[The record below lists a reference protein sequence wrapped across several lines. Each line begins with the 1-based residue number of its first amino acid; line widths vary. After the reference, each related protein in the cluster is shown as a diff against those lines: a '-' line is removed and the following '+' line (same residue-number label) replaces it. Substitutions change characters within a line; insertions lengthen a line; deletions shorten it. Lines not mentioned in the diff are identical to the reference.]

1 MTAVACRRCVPLL
14 LAGALLAAPA
24 AAHAQPATITPREIA
39 ARAQKSLLVV
49 RSVDADGDTI
59 GSGTGFIVAS
69 DGTFVTNYHV
79 VEGASRLRVEF
90 LDGRSFTNVSF
101 VTADARRDLAVLKLP
116 GSGYS
121 ALRLGRDS
129 AAVIGDRVYVM
140 GNPLGMAGTFSDGLV
155 SGRRPVE
162 GVSMVQISAPI
173 SPGSSG
179 GPVMDESG
187 EVIGVATLML
197 VGGQNLNLAVPAR
210 YVAPLLA
217 NRPAPRRFS
226 AALVPPGGRG
236 GLAGVD
242 PGEPRRDTPA
252 PRDRGTATAEWREQ
266 VITQLEST
274 TRLIRGHGMVQA
286 FPVRTGMA
294 RQGER
299 VNVEYRLAAGG
310 KYLFTARCDNDCTDV
325 DIAILNPQG
334 KVVKRDVARD
344 DYPTVAYSVSRG
356 GVYKVVVQIA
366 RCSAEPCAYGVGV
379 YKER

>member
-1 MTAVACRRCVPLL
+1 MTAVALRRCVPLL

-24 AAHAQPATITPREIA
+24 VHAQPTITPREIA
-39 ARAQKSLLVV
+39 ARAQRSLLVV
-49 RSVDADGDTI
+49 RSVDADGDTL
-59 GSGTGFIVAS
+59 GSGTGFIVSS

-101 VTADARRDLAVLKLP
+101 VTADARRDLAVLKIP
-116 GSGYS
+116 GTGHP

-187 EVIGVATLML
+187 DVIGVATLML

-226 AALVPPGGRG
+226 AALVPRGGRG
-236 GLAGVD
+236 GLADVD
-242 PGEPRRDTPA
+242 PSEPRR
-252 PRDRGTATAEWREQ
+252 PRDQGTATAEWREQ
-266 VITQLEST
+266 VISQLEST
-274 TRLIRGHGMVQA
+274 TRLVRGQGMEQA

-299 VNVEYRLAAGG
+299 VDVEYRLTGG
-310 KYLFTARCDNDCTDV
+310 AKYLFTARCDNDCTDV
-325 DIAILNPQG
+325 DIAVLNPQG
-334 KVVKRDVARD
+334 RVVKSDVARD
-344 DYPTVAYSVSRG
+344 DYPTVAYKVPRD

>member
-1 MTAVACRRCVPLL
+1 MTAVALRRCVPLL
-14 LAGALLAAPA
+14 LAGALLAAPV
-24 AAHAQPATITPREIA
+24 HAQPSITPREIA
-39 ARAQKSLLVV
+39 ARAQRSLLVV
-49 RSVDADGDTI
+49 RSVGADGDTI
-59 GSGTGFIVAS
+59 GSGTGFIVSS

-79 VEGASRLRVEF
+79 VEGAARLRVEF
-90 LDGRSFTNVSF
+90 LDGRSFTDVSF
-101 VTADARRDLAVLKLP
+101 VTADARRDLAVLKIP
-116 GSGYS
+116 GTGHP

-217 NRPAPRRFS
+217 SRPAPRRFS
-226 AALVPPGGRG
+226 AALVPRGARG
-236 GLAGVD
+236 GLADVD
-242 PGEPRRDTPA
+242 PSEPRRTPRS
-252 PRDRGTATAEWREQ
+252 PRGQGTATAEWREQ
-266 VITQLEST
+266 VISQLEST
-274 TRLIRGHGMVQA
+274 TRLVRGQGMEPA

-294 RQGER
+294 RQGQI
-299 VNVEYRLAAGG
+299 VNEEYRLTAGA
-310 KYLFTARCDNDCTDV
+310 KYLSTARCD
-325 DIAILNPQG
+325 
-334 KVVKRDVARD
+334 
-344 DYPTVAYSVSRG
+344 
-356 GVYKVVVQIA
+356 
-366 RCSAEPCAYGVGV
+366 
-379 YKER
+379 